1 MLLAGLA
8 LPPALLQGCGP
19 TGSPLGP
26 RSCGI
31 RPQAEIPLRV
41 VDNIPLVDVRLNGA
55 PATMVLDTGA
65 ERTVLT
71 SLNHICAAPENSLR
85 ESLVT

>member
-8 LPPALLQGCGP
+8 LPPALQGCAP
-19 TGSPLGP
+19 TGPL
-26 RSCGI
+26 SCGI

-55 PATMVLDTGA
+55 PATMVLDIGA
-65 ERTVLT
+65 ERTVLA
-71 SLNHICAAPENSLR
+71 SLNHICAALENSLR
-85 ESLVT
+85 ESLVTKKV